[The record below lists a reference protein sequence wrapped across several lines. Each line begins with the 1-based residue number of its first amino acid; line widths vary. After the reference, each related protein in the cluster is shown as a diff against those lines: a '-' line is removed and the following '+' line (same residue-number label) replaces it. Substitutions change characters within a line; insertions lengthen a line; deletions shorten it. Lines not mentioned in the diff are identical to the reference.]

1 MPDDPEPSSPP
12 PGPASNSPEREAGG
26 HSVRLIGDR
35 MIAAIGDNARNIIH
49 LIDEKLLRRI
59 HRTQLFGFGLLVLL
73 TASVIAMLAI
83 QFQRAPKM
91 SAGFRI
97 AVAGFAEN
105 GRLWPS
111 GLGREVAENVKV
123 VLEDNLKGEQLTGS
137 RLKNQFNVWGPYDGG
152 WRKVGSIRGRTRQA
166 RAASAKALA
175 ERLGA
180 DLVVYGV
187 VDASQPAGW
196 LAPEFYVNYER
207 FQQFQE
213 ITGQFDLGT
222 PITLT
227 SWSEFDE
234 LGQMDQQVLARCLA
248 LAHVV
253 NGVAHY
259 VDRDYD
265 LAGQSFLAADQVPE
279 WQASQG
285 KEVLYVLAANT
296 LLRRYEL
303 AIEQEQAR
311 DPQTLDQAQA
321 WIDQALAVDPEYA
334 RAWVSL
340 GSLDLQRAVLPMGD
354 SDDSSLVAL
363 DWLYKGLE
371 TQQRAL
377 QAQNQSPWAEI
388 EPRVRFNRAKL
399 LFWQADAAGG
409 LDYSAAQAEYAW
421 IIQEY
426 ERRPD
431 GPEKRRLQDLAANSH
446 ADLAIIA
453 WTVEDYPLAL
463 AQFDQ
468 AIGLLKDL
476 NPERA
481 RMLAAV
487 RSYVPTP
494 LPASSTP

>member
-1 MPDDPEPSSPP
+1 MSDDQEPSSPP
-12 PGPASNSPEREAGG
+12 PGPASGPPEREAGG
-26 HSVRLIGDR
+26 YSVRLIGDR
-35 MIAAIGDNARNIIH
+35 VIAAIGDNARNIIH
-49 LIDEKLLRRI
+49 LIDQKLLRRI
-59 HRTQLFGFGLLVLL
+59 HRTQLFGFGVLILL
-73 TASVIAMLAI
+73 TAGVIAMLAI
-83 QFQRAPKM
+83 QFQRAPRM
-91 SAGFRI
+91 PAGFRI

-105 GRLWPS
+105 GRLMPA
-111 GLGREVAENVKV
+111 GLGQEVAENIKV
-123 VLEDNLKGEQLTGS
+123 VLSDNLEDVQLTGS
-137 RLKNQFNVWGPYDGG
+137 SLKKQFYVWGPYDGS

-166 RAASAKALA
+166 RAAAARDLA
-175 ERLGA
+175 ARVGA

-187 VDASQPAGW
+187 VDDSQPVGW

-253 NGVAHY
+253 NGVARY

-265 LAGQSFLAADQVPE
+265 LAGQSFLAADQVPD
-279 WQASQG
+279 WQADQG

-303 AIEQEQAR
+303 AVEQAQSR
-311 DPQTLDQAQA
+311 DPHTLDQAQA
-321 WIDQALAVDPEYA
+321 WIDKALAIDPEYA

-354 SDDSSLVAL
+354 SDDSALVDQA
-363 DWLYKGLE
+363 WLNLGLE

-377 QAQNQSPWAEI
+377 QAQNRSPWAEI
-388 EPRVRFNRAKL
+388 EARVRFNRAKL

-426 ERRPD
+426 ERRPT
-431 GPEKRRLQDLAANSH
+431 GPEKRRLQDMAANSH

-453 WTVEDYPLAL
+453 WTLEDYPQAL

-468 AIGLLKDL
+468 AIDLLKDL

-481 RMLAAV
+481 KMLAAV
-487 RSYVPTP
+487 RAYVPTP
-494 LPASSTP
+494 LPAP